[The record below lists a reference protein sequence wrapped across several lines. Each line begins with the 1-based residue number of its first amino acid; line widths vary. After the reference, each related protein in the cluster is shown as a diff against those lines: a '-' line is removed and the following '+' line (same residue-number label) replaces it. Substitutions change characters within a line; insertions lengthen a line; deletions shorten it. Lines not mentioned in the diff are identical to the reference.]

1 MVGEGIILPVQTQKK
16 KTRPRPRDHPSEK
29 YMAMIGILQEYLQIP
44 DERNLPALWHQ
55 WANCTKKQEYN
66 MLTDQLQTYASSP
79 DAFSTNTPVA
89 SIKLVQNL

>member
-44 DERNLPALWHQ
+44 DERNLPALWH
-55 WANCTKKQEYN
+55 
-66 MLTDQLQTYASSP
+66 
-79 DAFSTNTPVA
+79 
-89 SIKLVQNL
+89 